1 MRRKAKR
8 KALIPKTWTAKDGID
23 RLPNKTR
30 LKVVEALSRI
40 RMGEPPEPNFFY
52 RKYSRV
58 ERERIAYE
66 LEKSSVSVQDIAT
79 LLGMSMWGVVVMLG
93 RVRQQQAFGLGP
105 DWASAIFVNEIN
117 NQIIDAAWN
126 RARSEATDDEEMA
139 ARFRQQA
146 TLASKAIND
155 QILKGQESE
164 AISRAFREAAATSS
178 ETEDDA
184 EPDPINR
191 VDYIDWVYRN
201 KIAKQLQS
209 SEDADIIDQ
218 S

>member
-40 RMGEPPEPNFFY
+40 RMGEPPAPNFFN
-52 RKYSRV
+52 RKYCRV

-126 RARSEATDDEEMA
+126 RARSEATADEEMA

-164 AISRAFREAAATSS
+164 AISRALREAATRSA

-184 EPDPINR
+184 EPDPIDR

-201 KIAKQLQS
+201 KIAKPLPP

>member
-23 RLPNKTR
+23 RLPNKLR

-40 RMGEPPEPNFFY
+40 RMGELPEPNFFN
-52 RKYSRV
+52 RKYSRA

-126 RARSEATDDEEMA
+126 RARSEATADEEMA

-146 TLASKAIND
+146 TLASKAINE

-164 AISRAFREAAATSS
+164 TISRAFREAAARSA

-184 EPDPINR
+184 EPDPIDR
-191 VDYIDWVYRN
+191 IDYIDWVYRN
-201 KIAKQLQS
+201 KIAKQVQP

>member
-23 RLPNKTR
+23 RLPNKLR

-40 RMGEPPEPNFFY
+40 RMGELPEPNFFN
-52 RKYSRV
+52 RKYSRA

-93 RVRQQQAFGLGP
+93 RVRQQQALGLGP

-146 TLASKAIND
+146 TLASKAITTKSSKAKSRR
-155 QILKGQESE
+155 QYRGHCGRPLQGQKRHRTTQSPIPSI
-164 AISRAFREAAATSS
+164 ASTISTGFI
-178 ETEDDA
+178 ETKS
-184 EPDPINR
+184 
-191 VDYIDWVYRN
+191 RN
-201 KIAKQLQS
+201 HYSHRRMRIS
-209 SEDADIIDQ
+209 
-218 S
+218 